1 MKNKICSISKIS
13 ERKTMKTINIPLPK
27 IGESTT
33 EAKIV
38 EWLKKPGDFIKRDE
52 LFAVIGTDKV
62 DSEIFSEYE
71 GTLKEI
77 LVKEGEEVS
86 VGTPI
91 CTMEVDDNI
100 EVSTVTLSA
109 KRSEAVEV
117 SNKDFSTPLHSAQ
130 NDKTQLT
137 PRNSELVSFLS
148 PVVRKMAAEN
158 GLSLEDLQ
166 KINGTGENGR
176 IRKQDVENFLK
187 PRKQNTST
195 PFVEEKLQ
203 LKVELGEAL
212 EPLSKM
218 RKLIAENMEKSWR
231 SIPHVTTFMDVNVTN
246 LVTYREENKEKFLQE
261 NAVKLTYTHLIMKA
275 VIDAIKVY
283 PTLNSWFNNEEL
295 LEKKN
300 INLGFAAAL
309 PDGNLIVPNIKNA
322 QNLSVVEIAQ
332 QVSEI
337 GTRAK
342 NGKLKPTFAFNIDD
356 TRISNS
362 IQAIAR
368 ALYFFEFNKVFLGKI
383 TDYNASLISLDENN
397 SIEINQ
403 SLENTRKVIERN
415 FNHVEKK
422 GSNQEIFYYQFL
434 EV

>member
-1 MKNKICSISKIS
+1 
-13 ERKTMKTINIPLPK
+13 MKTINIPLPK
-27 IGESTT
+27 IGESTI

-71 GTLKEI
+71 GTLKDI

-91 CTMEVDDNI
+91 CTMEVDDAVEENSGVILI
-100 EVSTVTLSA
+100 EA
-109 KRSEAVEV
+109 KRNEESL
-117 SNKDFSTPLHSAQ
+117 KDFSTPLHSAQ

-218 RKLIAENMEKSWR
+218 RKLIAKNMEKSWR
-231 SIPHVTTFMDVNVTN
+231 SIPHVTTFMGVNVTK

-275 VIDAIKVY
+275 VIDAVKVY

-322 QNLSVVEIAQ
+322 QNLSVIEIAQ

-342 NGKLKPTFAFNIDD
+342 NGKLKPDDIQDTTFTVSNTGMFGSESGTPIISRPQVAVLALGNILRRAWIIEENGEEKILPQSVMTLSLSYDH
-356 TRISNS
+356 RIVDG
-362 IQAIAR
+362 
-368 ALYFFEFNKVFLGKI
+368 ALASKFLTEIKK
-383 TDYNASLISLDENN
+383 NMEN
-397 SIEINQ
+397 
-403 SLENTRKVIERN
+403 
-415 FNHVEKK
+415 F
-422 GSNQEIFYYQFL
+422 
-434 EV
+434 

>member
-1 MKNKICSISKIS
+1 
-13 ERKTMKTINIPLPK
+13 MKTINIPLPK

-71 GTLKEI
+71 GTLKDI

-91 CTMEVDDNI
+91 CTMEVDDIVEENSGVI
-100 EVSTVTLSA
+100 LNEA
-109 KRSEAVEV
+109 KRNEESL
-117 SNKDFSTPLHSAQ
+117 KDFSTPLHSAQ

-137 PRNSELVSFLS
+137 ARSDSYRNSELVSFLS
-148 PVVRKMAAEN
+148 PIVRKMAAEN

-176 IRKQDVENFLK
+176 IRKQDLENFLK
-187 PRKQNTST
+187 PRKQNTSI

-203 LKVELGEAL
+203 LKVEIGETL

-231 SIPHVTTFMDVNVTN
+231 SIPHVTTFMDVNVTK
-246 LVTYREENKEKFLQE
+246 LVAYREENKEKFLQE

-275 VIDAIKVY
+275 VVDAVKVY

-322 QNLSVVEIAQ
+322 QNLSVIEIAQ

-342 NGKLKPTFAFNIDD
+342 NGKLKPDDIQDTTFTVSNTGMFGSESGTPIISRPQVAVLALGNILRKAWIIEENGEEKTLPQSVMTLSLSYDH
-356 TRISNS
+356 RIVDG
-362 IQAIAR
+362 
-368 ALYFFEFNKVFLGKI
+368 ALASKFLTEIKK
-383 TDYNASLISLDENN
+383 NMEN
-397 SIEINQ
+397 
-403 SLENTRKVIERN
+403 
-415 FNHVEKK
+415 F
-422 GSNQEIFYYQFL
+422 
-434 EV
+434 

>member
-1 MKNKICSISKIS
+1 
-13 ERKTMKTINIPLPK
+13 MKTINIPLPK

-71 GTLKEI
+71 GTLKKI

-91 CTMEVDDNI
+91 CMMEVDDSDEENSGVI
-100 EVSTVTLSA
+100 LDEA
-109 KRSEAVEV
+109 KCNEESL
-117 SNKDFSTPLHSAQ
+117 KDFSTPLPSAQ
-130 NDKTQLT
+130 NDKIHLT

-148 PVVRKMAAEN
+148 PIVRKMAAEN

-187 PRKQNTST
+187 PRKQSSST

-203 LKVELGEAL
+203 LKVELGETL

-231 SIPHVTTFMDVNVTN
+231 SIPHVTTFMDANVTK
-246 LVTYREENKEKFLQE
+246 LVAYREENKEKFLQE

-275 VIDAIKVY
+275 VVDAIKVY

-322 QNLSVVEIAQ
+322 QNLSVIEIAQ

-342 NGKLKPTFAFNIDD
+342 NGKLKPDDIQDTTFTVSNTGMFGSESGTPIISRPQVAVLALGNIL
-356 TRISNS
+356 R
-362 IQAIAR
+362 R
-368 ALYFFEFNKVFLGKI
+368 AWIV
-383 TDYNASLISLDENN
+383 DENGEEKILPQ
-397 SIEINQ
+397 SVMTLSLSYDHRIVDGALASKFLTEIKKNM
-403 SLENTRKVIERN
+403 ER
-415 FNHVEKK
+415 
-422 GSNQEIFYYQFL
+422 Y
-434 EV
+434 

>member
-1 MKNKICSISKIS
+1 
-13 ERKTMKTINIPLPK
+13 MKTINIPLPK
-27 IGESTT
+27 IGESTI

-91 CTMEVDDNI
+91 CTLEVDDAVEENSGVILI
-100 EVSTVTLSA
+100 EA
-109 KRSEAVEV
+109 KRNEESL
-117 SNKDFSTPLHSAQ
+117 KDFSTPLHASQ

-187 PRKQNTST
+187 PRKQKTYT

-218 RKLIAENMEKSWR
+218 RKLIAENMENSWR

-261 NAVKLTYTHLIMKA
+261 NEVKLTYTHLIMKA

-295 LEKKN
+295 LEKRN

-342 NGKLKPTFAFNIDD
+342 NGKLKPDDIQDTTFTVSNTGMFGSESGTPIISRPQVAVLALGNILRRAWITEENGEEKILPQSVMTLSLSYDH
-356 TRISNS
+356 RIVDG
-362 IQAIAR
+362 
-368 ALYFFEFNKVFLGKI
+368 ALASKFLTEIKK
-383 TDYNASLISLDENN
+383 NMEN
-397 SIEINQ
+397 
-403 SLENTRKVIERN
+403 
-415 FNHVEKK
+415 F
-422 GSNQEIFYYQFL
+422 
-434 EV
+434 

>member
-1 MKNKICSISKIS
+1 
-13 ERKTMKTINIPLPK
+13 MKTINIPLPK

-71 GTLKEI
+71 GTLKDI

-91 CTMEVDDNI
+91 CTMEVDGA
-100 EVSTVTLSA
+100 VSENFITKEKQKSVETVTENQ
-109 KRSEAVEV
+109 SE
-117 SNKDFSTPLHSAQ
+117 SQ
-130 NDKTQLT
+130 NLKLASRISDQK
-137 PRNSELVSFLS
+137 FLS
-148 PVVRKMAAEN
+148 PIVRKMAAEN

-166 KINGTGENGR
+166 KIIGTGENGR

-187 PRKQNTST
+187 PKKQNTST

-203 LKVELGEAL
+203 LKVEIGEAL

-231 SIPHVTTFMDVNVTN
+231 SIPHVTTFMDANVTK
-246 LVTYREENKEKFLQE
+246 LVAYREENKEKFLQE

-342 NGKLKPTFAFNIDD
+342 IGKLKPDDIQDTTFTVSNTGMFGSESGTPIISRPQVAVLALGNILRRAWIVEENGEEKILPQSVMTLSLSYDH
-356 TRISNS
+356 RI
-362 IQAIAR
+362 IDG
-368 ALYFFEFNKVFLGKI
+368 ALASKFL
-383 TDYNASLISLDENN
+383 T
-397 SIEINQ
+397 EI
-403 SLENTRKVIERN
+403 
-415 FNHVEKK
+415 KK
-422 GSNQEIFYYQFL
+422 NMECY
-434 EV
+434 

>member
-1 MKNKICSISKIS
+1 
-13 ERKTMKTINIPLPK
+13 MKTINIPLPK

-71 GTLKEI
+71 GTLKDI

-91 CTMEVDDNI
+91 CTMEVDDA
-100 EVSTVTLSA
+100 VSETITMSA
-109 KRSEAVEV
+109 KRSEIVEV

-130 NDKTQLT
+130 NDKTQLVSRSDSY
-137 PRNSELVSFLS
+137 RNSELVSFLS

-187 PRKQNTST
+187 PRKQNTSN
-195 PFVEEKLQ
+195 PFVEEQLQ

-231 SIPHVTTFMDVNVTN
+231 SIPHVTTFMDVNVTK
-246 LVTYREENKEKFLQE
+246 LVAYREKNKEKFLQE

-275 VIDAIKVY
+275 VIEAIKVY

-332 QVSEI
+332 HVSEI

-342 NGKLKPTFAFNIDD
+342 NGKLKPDDIQDTTFTVSNTGMFGSESGTPIISRPQVAVLALGNILRRAWIVEENGEEKFLPQSVMTLSLSYDH
-356 TRISNS
+356 RI
-362 IQAIAR
+362 IDG
-368 ALYFFEFNKVFLGKI
+368 ALASKFL
-383 TDYNASLISLDENN
+383 T
-397 SIEINQ
+397 EIKKNM
-403 SLENTRKVIERN
+403 ER
-415 FNHVEKK
+415 
-422 GSNQEIFYYQFL
+422 Y
-434 EV
+434 

>member
-1 MKNKICSISKIS
+1 
-13 ERKTMKTINIPLPK
+13 MKTINIPLPK

-91 CTMEVDDNI
+91 CTMEVDDAVEENSGVI
-100 EVSTVTLSA
+100 LNEA
-109 KRSEAVEV
+109 KRNEESL
-117 SNKDFSTPLHSAQ
+117 KDFSTPLHSAQ
-130 NDKTQLT
+130 NDITQLT

-231 SIPHVTTFMDVNVTN
+231 SIPHVTTFMDVNVTK
-246 LVTYREENKEKFLQE
+246 LVAYREENKEKFLQE

-275 VIDAIKVY
+275 VVDAIKVY

-309 PDGNLIVPNIKNA
+309 PDGNLTVPNIKNA
-322 QNLSVVEIAQ
+322 QNLSVTEIAQ

-342 NGKLKPTFAFNIDD
+342 NGKLKPDDIQDTTFTVSNTGMFGSESGTPIISRPQVAVLALGNILRRAWIIEKNGEEKILPQSVMTLSLSYDH
-356 TRISNS
+356 RI
-362 IQAIAR
+362 IDG
-368 ALYFFEFNKVFLGKI
+368 ALASKFL
-383 TDYNASLISLDENN
+383 T
-397 SIEINQ
+397 EIKKNM
-403 SLENTRKVIERN
+403 ER
-415 FNHVEKK
+415 
-422 GSNQEIFYYQFL
+422 Y
-434 EV
+434 

>member
-1 MKNKICSISKIS
+1 
-13 ERKTMKTINIPLPK
+13 MKTINIPLPK

-38 EWLKKPGDFIKRDE
+38 EWLKKTGDFIKRDE

-71 GTLKEI
+71 GTLKDI

-91 CTMEVDDNI
+91 CTMEVEDAVEENSGVILI
-100 EVSTVTLSA
+100 EA
-109 KRSEAVEV
+109 KRNEESL
-117 SNKDFSTPLHSAQ
+117 KDFSTPLHSAQ

-137 PRNSELVSFLS
+137 PRSDSYRNSELVSFLS
-148 PVVRKMAAEN
+148 PVVRKMSAEN

-187 PRKQNTST
+187 PKKQNTST
-195 PFVEEKLQ
+195 PFIEEKLQ

-231 SIPHVTTFMDVNVTN
+231 SIPHVTTFMDVNVTK
-246 LVTYREENKEKFLQE
+246 LVAYREENKEKFLQE

-275 VIDAIKVY
+275 VVDAIKVY

-322 QNLSVVEIAQ
+322 RNLSVVEIAQ

-342 NGKLKPTFAFNIDD
+342 NGKLKPDDIQDTTFTVSNTGMFGSESGTPIITRPQVAVLALGNILRKAWIVEENGEEKILPQSVMTLSLSYDH
-356 TRISNS
+356 RI
-362 IQAIAR
+362 IDG
-368 ALYFFEFNKVFLGKI
+368 ALASKFL
-383 TDYNASLISLDENN
+383 T
-397 SIEINQ
+397 EIKKNM
-403 SLENTRKVIERN
+403 ER
-415 FNHVEKK
+415 
-422 GSNQEIFYYQFL
+422 Y
-434 EV
+434 

>member
-1 MKNKICSISKIS
+1 
-13 ERKTMKTINIPLPK
+13 MKTINIPLPK

-71 GTLKEI
+71 GTLKDI

-91 CTMEVDDNI
+91 CTMEVDGA
-100 EVSTVTLSA
+100 VSENFITKEKQKSVETVTENQ
-109 KRSEAVEV
+109 SE
-117 SNKDFSTPLHSAQ
+117 SQ
-130 NDKTQLT
+130 NLKLASRISDQK
-137 PRNSELVSFLS
+137 FLS
-148 PVVRKMAAEN
+148 PIVRKMAAEN

-166 KINGTGENGR
+166 KIIGTGENGR

-187 PRKQNTST
+187 PKKQNTST

-203 LKVELGEAL
+203 LKVELGETL

-231 SIPHVTTFMDVNVTN
+231 SIPHVTTFMDVNVTK
-246 LVTYREENKEKFLQE
+246 LVAYRDENKEKFLQE

-342 NGKLKPTFAFNIDD
+342 IGKLKPDDIQDTTFTVSNTGMFGSESGTPIISRPQVAVLALGNILRRAWIVEENGEEKILPQSVMTLSLSYDH
-356 TRISNS
+356 RI
-362 IQAIAR
+362 IDG
-368 ALYFFEFNKVFLGKI
+368 ALASKFL
-383 TDYNASLISLDENN
+383 T
-397 SIEINQ
+397 EI
-403 SLENTRKVIERN
+403 
-415 FNHVEKK
+415 KK
-422 GSNQEIFYYQFL
+422 NMECY
-434 EV
+434 

>member
-1 MKNKICSISKIS
+1 
-13 ERKTMKTINIPLPK
+13 MKTINIPLPK

-71 GTLKEI
+71 GTLKDI

-91 CTMEVDDNI
+91 CTMEVDDA
-100 EVSTVTLSA
+100 VSETITMSA

-130 NDKTQLT
+130 NDKTQLVSRSDSY
-137 PRNSELVSFLS
+137 RNSELVSFLS

-187 PRKQNTST
+187 QKKQNTST

-231 SIPHVTTFMDVNVTN
+231 SIPHVTTFMDVNVTK
-246 LVTYREENKEKFLQE
+246 LVAYREENKEKFLQE

-275 VIDAIKVY
+275 VVDAIKVY

-342 NGKLKPTFAFNIDD
+342 NGKLKPDDIQDTTFTVSNTGMFGSESGTPIISRPQVAVLALGNIL
-356 TRISNS
+356 R
-362 IQAIAR
+362 R
-368 ALYFFEFNKVFLGKI
+368 AWIV
-383 TDYNASLISLDENN
+383 DENGEEKILPQ
-397 SIEINQ
+397 SGMTLSLSYDHRIVDGALASKFLTEIKKNM
-403 SLENTRKVIERN
+403 EN
-415 FNHVEKK
+415 F
-422 GSNQEIFYYQFL
+422 
-434 EV
+434 

>member
-1 MKNKICSISKIS
+1 
-13 ERKTMKTINIPLPK
+13 MKTINIPLPK

-38 EWLKKPGDFIKRDE
+38 EWLKKPEDFIKRDE

-91 CTMEVDDNI
+91 CTMEVDDA
-100 EVSTVTLSA
+100 VSENFTTKEDQKSVETVTEN
-109 KRSEAVEV
+109 KSE
-117 SNKDFSTPLHSAQ
+117 SQ
-130 NDKTQLT
+130 NLKLASRISDQK
-137 PRNSELVSFLS
+137 FLS

-166 KINGTGENGR
+166 KIIGTGENGR

-187 PRKQNTST
+187 PKKQNTST

-203 LKVELGEAL
+203 LKVEIGEAL

-231 SIPHVTTFMDVNVTN
+231 SIPHVTTFMDVNVTK
-246 LVTYREENKEKFLQE
+246 LVAYRDENKEKFLQE

-322 QNLSVVEIAQ
+322 QNLSVIEIAQ

-342 NGKLKPTFAFNIDD
+342 NGKLKPDDIQDTTFTVSNTGMFGSESGTPIISRPQVAVLALGNILRKAWIIEENGEEKILPQSVMTLSLSYDH
-356 TRISNS
+356 RI
-362 IQAIAR
+362 IDG
-368 ALYFFEFNKVFLGKI
+368 ALASKFLK
-383 TDYNASLISLDENN
+383 
-397 SIEINQ
+397 EIKKNM
-403 SLENTRKVIERN
+403 ER
-415 FNHVEKK
+415 
-422 GSNQEIFYYQFL
+422 Y
-434 EV
+434 

>member
-1 MKNKICSISKIS
+1 
-13 ERKTMKTINIPLPK
+13 MKTINIPLPK

-71 GTLKEI
+71 GTLKDI

-91 CTMEVDDNI
+91 CTMEVDDA
-100 EVSTVTLSA
+100 VSETITMSA

-130 NDKTQLT
+130 NDKTQLVSRSDSY
-137 PRNSELVSFLS
+137 RNSELVSFLS

-187 PRKQNTST
+187 QKKQNTST

-231 SIPHVTTFMDVNVTN
+231 SIPHVTTFMDANVTK
-246 LVTYREENKEKFLQE
+246 LVAFREENKEKFLQE

-275 VIDAIKVY
+275 VVDAIKVY

-342 NGKLKPTFAFNIDD
+342 NGKLKPDDIQDTTFTVSNTGMFGSESGTPIISRPQVAVLALGNIL
-356 TRISNS
+356 R
-362 IQAIAR
+362 R
-368 ALYFFEFNKVFLGKI
+368 AWIV
-383 TDYNASLISLDENN
+383 DENGEEKILPQ
-397 SIEINQ
+397 SGMTLSLSYDHRIVDGALASKFLTEIKKNM
-403 SLENTRKVIERN
+403 EN
-415 FNHVEKK
+415 F
-422 GSNQEIFYYQFL
+422 
-434 EV
+434 

>member
-1 MKNKICSISKIS
+1 
-13 ERKTMKTINIPLPK
+13 MKTINIPLPK

-71 GTLKEI
+71 GTLKDI

-91 CTMEVDDNI
+91 CTMEVDDA
-100 EVSTVTLSA
+100 VSETITMSA

-130 NDKTQLT
+130 NDKTQLVSRSDSY
-137 PRNSELVSFLS
+137 RNSELVSFLS

-187 PRKQNTST
+187 QKKQNTST

-231 SIPHVTTFMDVNVTN
+231 SIPHVTTFMDANVTK
-246 LVTYREENKEKFLQE
+246 LVAFREENKEKFLQE
-261 NAVKLTYTHLIMKA
+261 NAVKLTYTHLIMKS

-322 QNLSVVEIAQ
+322 QNLSVVDIAR

-342 NGKLKPTFAFNIDD
+342 NGKLKPDDIQDTTFTVSNTGMFGSESGTPIISRPQVAVLALGNILRRAWIIEENGEEKILPQSVITLSLSYDH
-356 TRISNS
+356 RI
-362 IQAIAR
+362 IDG
-368 ALYFFEFNKVFLGKI
+368 ALASKFLTEIKK
-383 TDYNASLISLDENN
+383 NMEN
-397 SIEINQ
+397 
-403 SLENTRKVIERN
+403 
-415 FNHVEKK
+415 F
-422 GSNQEIFYYQFL
+422 
-434 EV
+434 

>member
-1 MKNKICSISKIS
+1 
-13 ERKTMKTINIPLPK
+13 MKTINIPLPK

-38 EWLKKPGDFIKRDE
+38 EWLKKPRDFIKRDE

-130 NDKTQLT
+130 NDKTQLVSRSDSY
-137 PRNSELVSFLS
+137 RNSELVSFLS

-158 GLSLEDLQ
+158 SLSLEDLQ
-166 KINGTGENGR
+166 KINGTGQNGR

-187 PRKQNTST
+187 PRKQNAST
-195 PFVEEKLQ
+195 TFVEEKLQ

-231 SIPHVTTFMDVNVTN
+231 SIPHVTTFMDVNVTK
-246 LVTYREENKEKFLQE
+246 LVAYREENKEKFLQE
-261 NAVKLTYTHLIMKA
+261 NAVKLTYTHVIMKA

-322 QNLSVVEIAQ
+322 ENLSVIEIAQ

-342 NGKLKPTFAFNIDD
+342 NGKLKTDDIQDTTFTVSNTGMFGSESGTPIISRPQVAVLALGNILRRAWIIEENGEEKILPQSVMTLSLSYDH
-356 TRISNS
+356 RI
-362 IQAIAR
+362 IDG
-368 ALYFFEFNKVFLGKI
+368 ALASKFLTEIKK
-383 TDYNASLISLDENN
+383 NMEN
-397 SIEINQ
+397 
-403 SLENTRKVIERN
+403 
-415 FNHVEKK
+415 F
-422 GSNQEIFYYQFL
+422 
-434 EV
+434 

>member
-1 MKNKICSISKIS
+1 
-13 ERKTMKTINIPLPK
+13 MKTINIPLPK

-38 EWLKKPGDFIKRDE
+38 EWLKKTGDFIKRDE

-91 CTMEVDDNI
+91 CTMEVDDAVEENSGVILI
-100 EVSTVTLSA
+100 EA
-109 KRSEAVEV
+109 KRNEESL
-117 SNKDFSTPLHSAQ
+117 KDFSTPLHSAQ

-203 LKVELGEAL
+203 LKVELGETL

-218 RKLIAENMEKSWR
+218 RKLIAKNMEKSWR
-231 SIPHVTTFMDVNVTN
+231 SIPHVTTFMDVNVTK
-246 LVTYREENKEKFLQE
+246 LVAYREENKEKFLQK

-275 VIDAIKVY
+275 VVDAIKVY

-322 QNLSVVEIAQ
+322 RNLSVVEIAQ

-342 NGKLKPTFAFNIDD
+342 NGKLKPDDIQDTTFTVSNTGMFGSESGTPIISRPQVAVLALGNILRKAWIVEENCEEKILPQSVMTLSLSYDH
-356 TRISNS
+356 RI
-362 IQAIAR
+362 IDG
-368 ALYFFEFNKVFLGKI
+368 ALASKFL
-383 TDYNASLISLDENN
+383 T
-397 SIEINQ
+397 EIKKNM
-403 SLENTRKVIERN
+403 ER
-415 FNHVEKK
+415 
-422 GSNQEIFYYQFL
+422 Y
-434 EV
+434 

>member
-1 MKNKICSISKIS
+1 
-13 ERKTMKTINIPLPK
+13 MKTINIPLPK

-100 EVSTVTLSA
+100 EVSTVTMSA

-130 NDKTQLT
+130 NDKTQLVSRSDSY
-137 PRNSELVSFLS
+137 RNSELVSFLS

-166 KINGTGENGR
+166 KINGTGKNGR

-187 PRKQNTST
+187 PRKQNTYT
-195 PFVEEKLQ
+195 PFFEEKLQ
-203 LKVELGEAL
+203 LKVELGEML

-231 SIPHVTTFMDVNVTN
+231 IIPHVTTFMDVNVTK
-246 LVTYREENKEKFLQE
+246 LVAFREENKEKFLQE

-275 VIDAIKVY
+275 VVDAIKVY

-309 PDGNLIVPNIKNA
+309 HDGNLIVPNIKNA
-322 QNLSVVEIAQ
+322 QNSSVVEIAQ

-342 NGKLKPTFAFNIDD
+342 NGKLKPDDIQDTTFTVSNTGMFGSESGTPIISRPQVAVLALGNILRKAWIIEENGEEKILPQSVMTLSLSYDH
-356 TRISNS
+356 RIVDG
-362 IQAIAR
+362 
-368 ALYFFEFNKVFLGKI
+368 ALASKFLTEIKK
-383 TDYNASLISLDENN
+383 NMEN
-397 SIEINQ
+397 
-403 SLENTRKVIERN
+403 
-415 FNHVEKK
+415 F
-422 GSNQEIFYYQFL
+422 
-434 EV
+434 

>member
-1 MKNKICSISKIS
+1 
-13 ERKTMKTINIPLPK
+13 MKTINIPLPK

-71 GTLKEI
+71 GTLKDI

-91 CTMEVDDNI
+91 CTMEVDDA
-100 EVSTVTLSA
+100 VSETITMSA

-130 NDKTQLT
+130 NDKTQLVSRSDSY
-137 PRNSELVSFLS
+137 RNSELVSFLS
-148 PVVRKMAAEN
+148 PIVRKMAAEN

-231 SIPHVTTFMDVNVTN
+231 SIPHVTTFMDVNVTK
-246 LVTYREENKEKFLQE
+246 LVAYREENKEKFLQE
-261 NAVKLTYTHLIMKA
+261 NAVKLTYTHVIMKA

-322 QNLSVVEIAQ
+322 QNLSVIEIAQ

-342 NGKLKPTFAFNIDD
+342 NGKLKPDDIQDTTFTVSNTGMFGSESGTPIISRPQVAVLALGNILRKAWIIEENGEEKILPQSVMTLSLSYDH
-356 TRISNS
+356 RIIDGSLAS
-362 IQAIAR
+362 
-368 ALYFFEFNKVFLGKI
+368 KFLTEIKK
-383 TDYNASLISLDENN
+383 NMEN
-397 SIEINQ
+397 
-403 SLENTRKVIERN
+403 
-415 FNHVEKK
+415 F
-422 GSNQEIFYYQFL
+422 
-434 EV
+434 

>member
-1 MKNKICSISKIS
+1 
-13 ERKTMKTINIPLPK
+13 MKTINIPLPK

-71 GTLKEI
+71 GTLKDI

-91 CTMEVDDNI
+91 CTMEVDGA
-100 EVSTVTLSA
+100 VSENFITKEKQKSVETVTENQ
-109 KRSEAVEV
+109 SE
-117 SNKDFSTPLHSAQ
+117 SQ
-130 NDKTQLT
+130 NLKLASRISDQK
-137 PRNSELVSFLS
+137 FLS
-148 PVVRKMAAEN
+148 PIVRKMAAEN

-166 KINGTGENGR
+166 KIIGTGENGR

-187 PRKQNTST
+187 PKKQNTST

-203 LKVELGEAL
+203 LKVEIGEAL

-231 SIPHVTTFMDVNVTN
+231 SIPHVTTFMDVNVTK
-246 LVTYREENKEKFLQE
+246 LVAYRDENKEKFLQE

-342 NGKLKPTFAFNIDD
+342 IGKLKPDDIQDTTFTVSNTGMFGSESGTPIISRPQVAVLALGNILRRAWIVEENGEEKILPQSVMTLSLSYDH
-356 TRISNS
+356 RI
-362 IQAIAR
+362 IDG
-368 ALYFFEFNKVFLGKI
+368 ALASKFL
-383 TDYNASLISLDENN
+383 T
-397 SIEINQ
+397 EI
-403 SLENTRKVIERN
+403 
-415 FNHVEKK
+415 KK
-422 GSNQEIFYYQFL
+422 NMECY
-434 EV
+434 

>member
-1 MKNKICSISKIS
+1 
-13 ERKTMKTINIPLPK
+13 MKTINIPLPK

-71 GTLKEI
+71 GTLKDI
-77 LVKEGEEVS
+77 FIKEGEEVS

-91 CTMEVDDNI
+91 CTMEVDDSI

-117 SNKDFSTPLHSAQ
+117 SNKDFSTPLHSSQ

-137 PRNSELVSFLS
+137 PRSDSYRNSELVSFLS

-187 PRKQNTST
+187 PIKQNTST

-231 SIPHVTTFMDVNVTN
+231 SIPHVTTFMDVNVTK
-246 LVTYREENKEKFLQE
+246 LVAYREDNKEKFLQE

-309 PDGNLIVPNIKNA
+309 PDGNLIVPNIKNV
-322 QNLSVVEIAQ
+322 QNLSVTEIAQ

-342 NGKLKPTFAFNIDD
+342 IGKLKPDDIQDTTFTVSNTGMFGSESGTPIISRPQVAVLALGNILRRAWIVEENGEEKILPQSVMTLSLSYDH
-356 TRISNS
+356 RIVDG
-362 IQAIAR
+362 
-368 ALYFFEFNKVFLGKI
+368 ALASKFL
-383 TDYNASLISLDENN
+383 T
-397 SIEINQ
+397 EI
-403 SLENTRKVIERN
+403 
-415 FNHVEKK
+415 KK
-422 GSNQEIFYYQFL
+422 NMKRY
-434 EV
+434 

>member
-1 MKNKICSISKIS
+1 
-13 ERKTMKTINIPLPK
+13 MKTINIPLPK

-71 GTLKEI
+71 GTLKDI

-91 CTMEVDDNI
+91 CTMEVDGA
-100 EVSTVTLSA
+100 VSENFITKEKQKSVETVTENQ
-109 KRSEAVEV
+109 SE
-117 SNKDFSTPLHSAQ
+117 SQ
-130 NDKTQLT
+130 NLKLASRISDQK
-137 PRNSELVSFLS
+137 FLS
-148 PVVRKMAAEN
+148 PIVRKMAAEN

-166 KINGTGENGR
+166 KIIGTGENGR

-187 PRKQNTST
+187 PKKQNTST

-203 LKVELGEAL
+203 LKVEIGEAL

-231 SIPHVTTFMDVNVTN
+231 SIPHVTTFMDANVTK
-246 LVTYREENKEKFLQE
+246 LVAYREENKEKFLQE
-261 NAVKLTYTHLIMKA
+261 NAVKLTYTHVIMKA

-342 NGKLKPTFAFNIDD
+342 IGKLKPDDIQDTTFTVSNTGMFGSESGTPIISRPQVAVLALGNILRRAWIVEENGEEKILPQSVMTLSLSYDH
-356 TRISNS
+356 RI
-362 IQAIAR
+362 IDG
-368 ALYFFEFNKVFLGKI
+368 ALASKFL
-383 TDYNASLISLDENN
+383 T
-397 SIEINQ
+397 EI
-403 SLENTRKVIERN
+403 
-415 FNHVEKK
+415 KK
-422 GSNQEIFYYQFL
+422 NMECY
-434 EV
+434 

>member
-1 MKNKICSISKIS
+1 
-13 ERKTMKTINIPLPK
+13 MKTINIPLPK

-71 GTLKEI
+71 GTLKDI

-91 CTMEVDDNI
+91 CTMEVDGA
-100 EVSTVTLSA
+100 VSENFITKEKQKSVETVTENQ
-109 KRSEAVEV
+109 SE
-117 SNKDFSTPLHSAQ
+117 SQ
-130 NDKTQLT
+130 NLKLASRISDQK
-137 PRNSELVSFLS
+137 FLS
-148 PVVRKMAAEN
+148 PIVRKMAAEN

-166 KINGTGENGR
+166 KIIGTGENGR

-187 PRKQNTST
+187 PKKQNTST

-203 LKVELGEAL
+203 LKVEIGEAL

-231 SIPHVTTFMDVNVTN
+231 SIPHVTTFMDVNVTK
-246 LVTYREENKEKFLQE
+246 LVAYRDENKEKFLQE

-342 NGKLKPTFAFNIDD
+342 NGKLKPDDIQDTTFTVSNTGMFGSESGTPIISRPQVAVLALGNILRRAWIIEENGEEKILPQSVMTLSLSYDH
-356 TRISNS
+356 RI
-362 IQAIAR
+362 IDG
-368 ALYFFEFNKVFLGKI
+368 ALASKFL
-383 TDYNASLISLDENN
+383 T
-397 SIEINQ
+397 EI
-403 SLENTRKVIERN
+403 
-415 FNHVEKK
+415 KK
-422 GSNQEIFYYQFL
+422 NMECY
-434 EV
+434 

>member
-1 MKNKICSISKIS
+1 
-13 ERKTMKTINIPLPK
+13 MKTINIPLPK

-91 CTMEVDDNI
+91 CTMEVDNAVEENSGVILI
-100 EVSTVTLSA
+100 EA
-109 KRSEAVEV
+109 KRYEESL
-117 SNKDFSTPLHSAQ
+117 KDFSTPLHSAQ

-195 PFVEEKLQ
+195 PFVEEKIQ

-218 RKLIAENMEKSWR
+218 RKLIAVNMEKSWR
-231 SIPHVTTFMDVNVTN
+231 SIPHVTTFMDVNVTK
-246 LVTYREENKEKFLQE
+246 LVTYREENKDKFLQE

-275 VIDAIKVY
+275 VIDAVKVY

-322 QNLSVVEIAQ
+322 QNLSVVEIAK

-342 NGKLKPTFAFNIDD
+342 NGKLKPDDIQDTTFTVSNTGMFGSESGTPIISRPQVAVLALGNILRRAWIIEENGEEKILPQSVMTLSLSYDH
-356 TRISNS
+356 RI
-362 IQAIAR
+362 IDG
-368 ALYFFEFNKVFLGKI
+368 ALASKFL
-383 TDYNASLISLDENN
+383 T
-397 SIEINQ
+397 EIKKNM
-403 SLENTRKVIERN
+403 ER
-415 FNHVEKK
+415 
-422 GSNQEIFYYQFL
+422 Y
-434 EV
+434 

>member
-1 MKNKICSISKIS
+1 
-13 ERKTMKTINIPLPK
+13 MKTINIPLPK

-71 GTLKEI
+71 GTLKDI

-91 CTMEVDDNI
+91 CTMEVDGA
-100 EVSTVTLSA
+100 VSENFITKEKQKSVETVTENQ
-109 KRSEAVEV
+109 SE
-117 SNKDFSTPLHSAQ
+117 SQ
-130 NDKTQLT
+130 NLKLASRISDQK
-137 PRNSELVSFLS
+137 FLS
-148 PVVRKMAAEN
+148 PIVRKMAAEN

-166 KINGTGENGR
+166 KIIGTGENGR

-187 PRKQNTST
+187 PKKQNTST

-203 LKVELGEAL
+203 LKVELGETL

-231 SIPHVTTFMDVNVTN
+231 SIPHVTTFMDVNVTK
-246 LVTYREENKEKFLQE
+246 LVAYRDENKEKFLQE

-342 NGKLKPTFAFNIDD
+342 IGKLKPDDIQDTTFTVSNTGMFGSESGTPIISRPQVAVLALGNILRRAWIVEENGEEKILPQSVMTLSLSYDH
-356 TRISNS
+356 RI
-362 IQAIAR
+362 IDG
-368 ALYFFEFNKVFLGKI
+368 ALASKFLTEIKK
-383 TDYNASLISLDENN
+383 NMEN
-397 SIEINQ
+397 
-403 SLENTRKVIERN
+403 
-415 FNHVEKK
+415 F
-422 GSNQEIFYYQFL
+422 
-434 EV
+434 

>member
-1 MKNKICSISKIS
+1 
-13 ERKTMKTINIPLPK
+13 MKTINIPLPK

-38 EWLKKPGDFIKRDE
+38 EWFKKPGDFIKRDE

-77 LVKEGEEVS
+77 LVKEGEEVF

-91 CTMEVDDNI
+91 CTMEVDDSVSENFI
-100 EVSTVTLSA
+100 IKEVQKSVETVTENQ
-109 KRSEAVEV
+109 SE
-117 SNKDFSTPLHSAQ
+117 NQ
-130 NDKTQLT
+130 NSK
-137 PRNSELVSFLS
+137 LVSRILEQKFLS

-176 IRKQDVENFLK
+176 IRKQDIENFLK

-195 PFVEEKLQ
+195 PFIEEKLQ
-203 LKVELGEAL
+203 LKVEVGENL

-231 SIPHVTTFMDVNVTN
+231 SIPHVTTFMDVNVTK
-246 LVTYREENKEKFLQE
+246 LVAYRDENKEKFLQE

-332 QVSEI
+332 HVSEI

-342 NGKLKPTFAFNIDD
+342 NGKLKPDDIQDTTFTVSNTGMFGSESGTPIISRPQVAVLALGNILRRAWIVEENGEEKFLPQSVMTLSLSYDH
-356 TRISNS
+356 RI
-362 IQAIAR
+362 IDG
-368 ALYFFEFNKVFLGKI
+368 ALASKFL
-383 TDYNASLISLDENN
+383 T
-397 SIEINQ
+397 EIKKNM
-403 SLENTRKVIERN
+403 ER
-415 FNHVEKK
+415 
-422 GSNQEIFYYQFL
+422 Y
-434 EV
+434 

>member
-1 MKNKICSISKIS
+1 
-13 ERKTMKTINIPLPK
+13 MKTINIPLPK

-91 CTMEVDDNI
+91 CTMEVDDAVEENSGVI
-100 EVSTVTLSA
+100 LNEA
-109 KRSEAVEV
+109 KRNEESL
-117 SNKDFSTPLHSAQ
+117 KDFSTPLHSAQ

-148 PVVRKMAAEN
+148 PIVRKMAAEN
-158 GLSLEDLQ
+158 RLSLEDLQ

-187 PRKQNTST
+187 PRKQNTYT
-195 PFVEEKLQ
+195 PFFEEKLQ
-203 LKVELGEAL
+203 LKVELGETL

-231 SIPHVTTFMDVNVTN
+231 SIPHVTTFMDVNVTK
-246 LVTYREENKEKFLQE
+246 LVAYREENKEKFLQE
-261 NAVKLTYTHLIMKA
+261 NAVKLTYTHLIMKS

-342 NGKLKPTFAFNIDD
+342 NGKLKPDDIQDTTFTVSNTGMFGSESGTPIISRPQVAVLALGNIL
-356 TRISNS
+356 RKAWI
-362 IQAIAR
+362 
-368 ALYFFEFNKVFLGKI
+368 V
-383 TDYNASLISLDENN
+383 DENGEEKILPQ
-397 SIEINQ
+397 SVMTLSLSYDHRIVDGALASKFLTEIKKNM
-403 SLENTRKVIERN
+403 ER
-415 FNHVEKK
+415 
-422 GSNQEIFYYQFL
+422 Y
-434 EV
+434 

>member
-1 MKNKICSISKIS
+1 
-13 ERKTMKTINIPLPK
+13 MKTINIPLPK

-71 GTLKEI
+71 GTLKDI

-91 CTMEVDDNI
+91 CTMEVDGA
-100 EVSTVTLSA
+100 VSENFITKEKQKSVETVTENQ
-109 KRSEAVEV
+109 SE
-117 SNKDFSTPLHSAQ
+117 SQ
-130 NDKTQLT
+130 NLKLASRISDQK
-137 PRNSELVSFLS
+137 FLS
-148 PVVRKMAAEN
+148 PIVRKMAAEN

-166 KINGTGENGR
+166 KIIGTGENGR

-187 PRKQNTST
+187 PKKQNTST

-203 LKVELGEAL
+203 LKVEIGEAL

-231 SIPHVTTFMDVNVTN
+231 SIPHVTTFMDVNVTK
-246 LVTYREENKEKFLQE
+246 LVAYRDENKEKFLQE

-322 QNLSVVEIAQ
+322 QNLSVIEIAQ

-342 NGKLKPTFAFNIDD
+342 NGKLKPDDIQDTTFTVSNTGMFGSESGTPIISRPQVAVLALGNILRRAWIIEENGEEKILPQSVMTLSLSYDH
-356 TRISNS
+356 RI
-362 IQAIAR
+362 IDG
-368 ALYFFEFNKVFLGKI
+368 ALASKFL
-383 TDYNASLISLDENN
+383 T
-397 SIEINQ
+397 EIKKNM
-403 SLENTRKVIERN
+403 ER
-415 FNHVEKK
+415 
-422 GSNQEIFYYQFL
+422 Y
-434 EV
+434 

>member
-1 MKNKICSISKIS
+1 
-13 ERKTMKTINIPLPK
+13 MKTINIPLPK

-91 CTMEVDDNI
+91 CTMEVDDAVEENSGVI
-100 EVSTVTLSA
+100 LNEA
-109 KRSEAVEV
+109 KRNEESL
-117 SNKDFSTPLHSAQ
+117 KDFSTPLHSAQ

-137 PRNSELVSFLS
+137 PRSDSYRNSELVSFLS
-148 PVVRKMAAEN
+148 PVVRKMTAEN

-166 KINGTGENGR
+166 RINGTGENGR

-187 PRKQNTST
+187 PRKQKTST

-203 LKVELGEAL
+203 LKVELDETL

-231 SIPHVTTFMDVNVTN
+231 SIPHVTTFMDVNVTK
-246 LVTYREENKEKFLQE
+246 LVAYREENKEKFLQE

-342 NGKLKPTFAFNIDD
+342 NGKLKPDDIQDTTFTVSNTGMFGSESGTPIISRPQVAVLALGNILRRAWIIEENGEEKILPQSVMTLSLSYDH
-356 TRISNS
+356 RI
-362 IQAIAR
+362 IDG
-368 ALYFFEFNKVFLGKI
+368 ALASKFLTEIKK
-383 TDYNASLISLDENN
+383 NMEN
-397 SIEINQ
+397 
-403 SLENTRKVIERN
+403 
-415 FNHVEKK
+415 F
-422 GSNQEIFYYQFL
+422 
-434 EV
+434 